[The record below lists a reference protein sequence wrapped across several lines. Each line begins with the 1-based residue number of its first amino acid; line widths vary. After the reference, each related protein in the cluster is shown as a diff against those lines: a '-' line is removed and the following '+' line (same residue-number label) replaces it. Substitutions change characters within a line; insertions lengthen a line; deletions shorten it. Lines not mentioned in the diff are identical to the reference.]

1 MRTINILKG
10 EKGMK
15 LVPYDKTK
23 LNMRRCYKP
32 TRNYKFLMEFIESGL
47 DCVRIEDYPHKSTDS
62 AQASF
67 VNSIKHFHM
76 TQIRCIR
83 CDGKLYLI
91 RINT

>member
-1 MRTINILKG
+1 MR
-10 EKGMK
+10 

-23 LNMRRCYKP
+23 LNMRKCYEP

-47 DCVRIEDYPHKSTDS
+47 DCVKIEDYPHKSMAS

-67 VNSIKHFHM
+67 VSSIKHFHM

-83 CDGKLYLI
+83 SNGKLYLI
-91 RINT
+91 RTDT